1 MGAAIE
7 RRRARLCATSM
18 VLALPFTLLTPSCA
32 SAPGGSSGSNV
43 PAAQSAADPSSK
55 NAAPSSAG
63 VATASPPD
71 ARASSSTSP
80 PPHGGTASAASSAED
95 EELDRVAAI
104 HGAPGPWAVA
114 GYRMG
119 KYALA
124 KLGLGAG
131 TFDLEI
137 THHTPKQ
144 VMFSCIADGAAAATG
159 ASVGKLNLWL
169 VDSRAEDVATT
180 YRKRSSGEAV
190 TLRPAA
196 RFRARFADTPRE
208 HARDFGR
215 EVLRLPDSDVFEE
228 VATSAP
234 RPAPVSSAARP
245 ESSPSGAKGK

>member
-1 MGAAIE
+1 MVALGAAACGSAKGAPAASSVVTASSNGTE
-7 RRRARLCATSM
+7 
-18 VLALPFTLLTPSCA
+18 ALN
-32 SAPGGSSGSNV
+32 APGVNPHHRGSN
-43 PAAQSAADPSSK
+43 
-55 NAAPSSAG
+55 
-63 VATASPPD
+63 
-71 ARASSSTSP
+71 
-80 PPHGGTASAASSAED
+80 SAASLAATSPHGAAPASASTAED
-95 EELDRVAAI
+95 AELDRVAAI

-124 KLGLGAG
+124 QLGLGAG
-131 TFDLEI
+131 SFDLEI

-159 ASVGKLNLWL
+159 ASAGKLNLVL
-169 VDSRAEDVATT
+169 VESRAEDVATT
-180 YRKRSSGEAV
+180 YRKKSTGQAV

-228 VATSAP
+228 VATPATSSPPSAASASSSAP
-234 RPAPVSSAARP
+234 TAPSPASAGR
-245 ESSPSGAKGK
+245 GK